1 MGIAERRARHKTSLR
16 RQILDAAR
24 EMFARDGYAAVSMR
38 KLAERIEYSP
48 TAIYL
53 HFEDKDD
60 LFRAVCDETFA
71 GLVKRLA
78 KQRRELAADPLACLT
93 AGLHE
98 YIAFGL
104 KHPEHY
110 IVTFMQPM
118 RGDSPAGFAGSPGDE
133 AFGFLRRAVADCVAA
148 RVIRPAPVEETAQV
162 LWMSVHG
169 LVSLLVAKPGFPFA
183 AGRTLARRQVDVLVR
198 GLQTA

>member
-24 EMFARDGYAAVSMR
+24 EMFAHEGYEAVSMR
-38 KLAERIEYSP
+38 KLAERIGYSP

-60 LFRAVCDETFA
+60 LFRAICDETFA
-71 GLVKRLA
+71 RLA
-78 KQRRELAADPLACLT
+78 KRLERQRRELAGDPLGCLA
-93 AGLHE
+93 AGLRE

-110 IVTFMQPM
+110 AVTFLQRS
-118 RGDSPAGFAGSPGDE
+118 RGTPVEFAGSPGEE
-133 AFGFLRRAVADCVAA
+133 AFNYLRRGVADCVEAG
-148 RVIRPAPVEETAQV
+148 VIRPVAVEDAAQV

-169 LVSLLVAKPGFPFA
+169 LVSLLVAKPDFPFSP
-183 AGRTLARRQVDVLVR
+183 ARRLIDQQVDLLIR
-198 GLQTA
+198 GLRAA

>member
-24 EMFARDGYAAVSMR
+24 ELFAHEGYAAVSMR
-38 KLAERIEYSP
+38 KLAQRIEYSP

-78 KQRRELAADPLACLT
+78 KQRREFGAEPLACLE

-118 RGDSPAGFAGSPGDE
+118 RRDSPASFAGSP
-133 AFGFLRRAVADCVAA
+133 ATRRSAICAGPSPTASPQESSV
-148 RVIRPAPVEETAQV
+148 RRRSRRRPRCC
-162 LWMSVHG
+162 G
-169 LVSLLVAKPGFPFA
+169 
-183 AGRTLARRQVDVLVR
+183 
-198 GLQTA
+198 